1 MIIFDKLWVLMKK
14 KGVSTYQLRERCGID
29 SKTIRRLRAN
39 ENMETKTLDKLC
51 AALDCK
57 LEDIAEYLSL
67 IHISEP
73 TRL

>member
-1 MIIFDKLWVLMKK
+1 MIIFAKLWVLMKK
-14 KGVSTYQLRERCGID
+14 NGVSTYQLRERGGID

-57 LEDIAEYLSL
+57 LEDIAEYRKDGPVL
-67 IHISEP
+67 
-73 TRL
+73 